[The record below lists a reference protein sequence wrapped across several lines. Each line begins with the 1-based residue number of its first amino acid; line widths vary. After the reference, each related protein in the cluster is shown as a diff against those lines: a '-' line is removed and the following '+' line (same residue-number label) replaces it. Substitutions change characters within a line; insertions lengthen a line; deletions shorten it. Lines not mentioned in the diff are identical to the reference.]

1 MLVRAK
7 IIIQAGKKVWNCDNG
22 KCTEWTCNKSQWWY
36 KLKKR
41 YLRGIHNK
49 LIIVHCK
56 INITE
61 QIFAAV

>member
-41 YLRGIHNK
+41 YLRGIHN
-49 LIIVHCK
+49 
-56 INITE
+56 IN
-61 QIFAAV
+61 